1 MKTII
6 IDDEPKAR
14 NLLKVL
20 LEENCPKI
28 ETIFMASSLLEGIDL
43 IKQVKPNILFL
54 DIEMP
59 QHSGLELLDFLE
71 PEELT
76 FEIIFTTA
84 FNEFALQAFELSAV
98 DYLLKPLRAS
108 KLVKAVEKCSVLLGN
123 SQIDEKLQELKN
135 SLTLEEFKKNGLP
148 KSTGIQFV
156 ELKDIILFEGEGMY
170 AKVYLVDQ
178 SELLISKPLKYF
190 SDLLSTIP
198 YFYKPHKSYLVN
210 LRYIKE
216 YVKSDGG
223 YVILDNDKTVSVSKE
238 KRNEFLK
245 IVSSI

>member
-1 MKTII
+1 MKALL
-6 IDDEPKAR
+6 IDDEKKAR

-20 LEENCPKI
+20 LEENCPKVNEI
-28 ETIFMASSLLEGIDL
+28 YSACSLLEGVEL
-43 IKQVKPNILFL
+43 IRQIKPNILFL

-84 FNEFALQAFELSAV
+84 FNEFALQAFELSAI
-98 DYLLKPLRAS
+98 DYLLKPLTAS
-108 KLVKAVEKCSVLLGN
+108 KLVKAVEKCSVLVGN
-123 SQIDEKLQELKN
+123 SQIDEKLRELKD
-135 SLTLEEFKKNGLP
+135 SLTLEEFKKIGLP
-148 KSTGIQFV
+148 ISSGIKFV

-170 AKVYLVDQ
+170 SKVYLQ
-178 SELLISKPLKYF
+178 NQEELLISKPLKYF
-190 SDLLSTIP
+190 TDLLRAIP
-198 YFYKPHKSYLVN
+198 YFYKPHKSFLVN

-216 YVKSDGG
+216 FVKSDGG
-223 YVILDNDKTVSVSKE
+223 YVVLDNNKTVSVSKE